1 MDRHGSPKIYRMSI
15 PKGCLKWKKIFCSWG
30 TNNLALEELSTS
42 DEGEKSGEFLI

>member
-1 MDRHGSPKIYRMSI
+1 MSI
-15 PKGCLKWKKIFCSWG
+15 PKGCLKWKKLLCSWS